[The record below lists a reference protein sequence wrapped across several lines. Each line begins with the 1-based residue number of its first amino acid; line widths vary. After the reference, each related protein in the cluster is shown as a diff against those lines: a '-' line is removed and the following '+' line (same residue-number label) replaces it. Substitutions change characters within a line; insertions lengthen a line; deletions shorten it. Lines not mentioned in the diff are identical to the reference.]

1 MWEKISILSM
11 KFLLTVISDTT
22 YAIEMRK
29 KTLQLVWGPPDL
41 PEGFYMLQ
49 YVSAWKDLIQ
59 MGLERN

>member
-29 KTLQLVWGPPDL
+29 KTPQLVWGPSDL
-41 PEGFYMLQ
+41 SEGSYVPQ
-49 YVSAWKDLIQ
+49 NVSAWKDLI
-59 MGLERN
+59 